1 MALFNR
7 DPVRNEDLENWD
19 WIASGGFGVVYK
31 ARHNKWCSDVAIKL
45 LNLDDRSILLL
56 EKALYNEA
64 TQMEKVSSD
73 FVLRV
78 SGIYKGCPPIKGMSV
93 QQGIVTPL
101 MRKGSIEN
109 LQAYFPDGLPW
120 PLVFRLAHEV
130 ALGMTFLHSMAVLHH
145 DLKPSNVL
153 LDDDLRVKLADFG
166 LSRTS
171 VSALSSSQET
181 QAESGGSYKYMPPE
195 AFNLSYKP
203 RRSFDIYSYGILL
216 WSIINGEEPYPG
228 KNFTLVKLLTRG
240 ETGQRPR
247 VDTLSQINVDGMK
260 EIVDLMQ
267 RCWDADPSKRPP
279 FTDCI
284 KVTEKLFSKH
294 KSGIREAVYKVVK
307 KLESD
312 TSAPDY
318 LNSPTPGE
326 SFDSVDHPA
335 PAAQEQTSAKTVS
348 QQSTQTMTEEDKANF
363 VDDNMA
369 VLIQDTDMVM
379 AITEEIKK
387 LVHGEAYSRIN
398 AKETNQDKMRVL
410 YQGPL
415 RSGGKRVKA
424 AFYDALKKHQPDLVE
439 RLSG

>member
-19 WIASGGFGVVYK
+19 WIASGGFGNVYK

-45 LNLDDRSILLL
+45 LNLDARSILPQ

-64 TQMEKVSSD
+64 THMEKVSSD

-78 SGIYKGCPPIKGMSV
+78 YGIYEGCPPIKEMSV

-109 LQAYFPDGLPW
+109 LQTDFPDPLPW

-130 ALGMTFLHSMAVLHH
+130 GLGMTFLHSKDVLHH

-181 QAESGGSYKYMPPE
+181 QTETGGSYKYMPPE

-228 KNFTLVKLLTRG
+228 KIFIHVKLSI

-247 VDTLSQINVDGMK
+247 VDTLSQKNVDGMK
-260 EIVDLMQ
+260 EIVNLMQ

-284 KVTEKLFSKH
+284 KVTEELFSKH
-294 KSGIREAVYKVVK
+294 KNGIREAVYKVVT
-307 KLESD
+307 KLESE

-318 LNSPTPGE
+318 LNSPTPEE

-335 PAAQEQTSAKTVS
+335 PAAQEQTFAKTAN
-348 QQSTQTMTEEDKANF
+348 QQSTKTMTEEDKANF